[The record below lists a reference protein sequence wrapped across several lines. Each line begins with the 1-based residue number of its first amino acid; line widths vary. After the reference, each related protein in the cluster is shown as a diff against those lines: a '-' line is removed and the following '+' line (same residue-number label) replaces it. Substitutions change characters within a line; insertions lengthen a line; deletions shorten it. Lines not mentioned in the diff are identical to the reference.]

1 MRCEMNLR
9 RITVRVFIALLVLTS
24 AWVLVAFGQ
33 AVKPVVVITG
43 DEFMGKFSS
52 PGALF
57 FDEVK
62 KRLYIADSG
71 NSRLVSLD
79 SEFEYLSE
87 LSHENVSMPTSVV
100 KTIEGLFF
108 VVDGEKAEIKL
119 IDVRKELV
127 EHIELKG
134 LSSENAGFLPG
145 RLALDGEGRL
155 YVTDR
160 ISGNIVIADQRG
172 SVLKEIKANGE
183 GFFGFTDVRVDGD
196 GNVYAVDTIGARV
209 YVFGKDGEQVSEFG
223 KRGDV
228 TGGFRFP
235 TSIAVDSKGLVYVLD
250 RHAGNI
256 LVFKRSGTFQ
266 FTIAGPG
273 PKQGQLYNPSYI
285 FIDNE
290 DRVYTID
297 GGRIQVFRRES
308 E

>member
-1 MRCEMNLR
+1 MRYYMKLM
-9 RITVRVFIALLVLTS
+9 RILVRGFFSALLVLTAS
-24 AWVLVAFGQ
+24 VAVGED
-33 AVKPVVVITG
+33 VKSVAVITG
-43 DEFMGKFSS
+43 DEFMGRLSS
-52 PGALF
+52 PEALF

-62 KRLYIADSG
+62 KRLYIADTG
-71 NSRLVSLD
+71 NNRLVSLD

-87 LSHENVSMPTSVV
+87 LSHENFSLPTSVV

-134 LSSENAGFLPG
+134 LSSESMGFLPG
-145 RLALDGEGRL
+145 SLALDGEGKL

-160 ISGNIVIADQRG
+160 ISGNIVIADQKG
-172 SVLKEIKANGE
+172 SVLREIKAKEE
-183 GFFGFTDVRVDGD
+183 GFFGFTDVRVDGE

-235 TSIAVDSKGLVYVLD
+235 TSIAVDSKGLVHVLD

-256 LVFKRSGTFQ
+256 LVFNRSGALQ
-266 FTIAGPG
+266 FTIASPG
-273 PKQGQLYNPSYI
+273 PKEGQLDNPSYL

-297 GGRIQVFRRES
+297 GGRIQVFQRKAE
-308 E
+308 